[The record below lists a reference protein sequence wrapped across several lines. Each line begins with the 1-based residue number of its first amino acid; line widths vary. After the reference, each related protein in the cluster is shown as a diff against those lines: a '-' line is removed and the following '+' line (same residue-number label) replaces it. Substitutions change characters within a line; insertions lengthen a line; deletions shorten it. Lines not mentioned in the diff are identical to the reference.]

1 MRIQDLPLDT
11 IIPYADN
18 PRDNSGAVDAVA
30 ESIKQFGFNVPLV
43 LDRDHVII
51 TGHTRYKAAQKMGLS
66 SVPCIIAEGLSE
78 DQARAYR
85 LADNRVSELATWD
98 KVLLSKELKALEEI
112 GIDMTDFGFS
122 EELDELHPDDVQ
134 EIDTPEDAPPV
145 TKPGDIFQLGRHR
158 LMCGDATDPEAV
170 KTLVRDEKM
179 DLLLTDPPYNVDYAG
194 ATAAQ
199 MKIENDSMNSAEF
212 YKFLQSAFAS
222 ADPALKPGAAFYVW
236 HAPGE
241 NAAIFYDVIRNLDPW
256 KIKQSLVWVKNLIVL
271 GHSDYQYRHEPCI
284 YGVKTGAAHFF
295 ADTRSEN
302 TVIEDRPNLAG
313 MSKQELTALCKELL
327 DREPCQTSIFRE
339 DKPAAS
345 HQHPTMKPVKLFAR
359 LILNS
364 TKKSG
369 KILDVFAGSGT
380 TAIAAEQLDRS
391 AYMLE
396 LSPLYCDL
404 IIKRWEDMT
413 GEKAVK
419 L

>member
-1 MRIQDLPLDT
+1 MKIQDVPLDR

-66 SVPCIIAEGLSE
+66 SVPCIIAEGLRE

-98 KVLLSKELKALEEI
+98 KVLLTQELKALEEI

-122 EELDELHPDDVQ
+122 EELDEMTADDI
-134 EIDTPEDAPPV
+134 EEDTPPEDAEPV

-170 KTLVRDEKM
+170 RTLVRDEKM
-179 DLLLTDPPYNVDYAG
+179 DLLLTDPPYNVDYTG

-199 MKIENDSMNSAEF
+199 MKIENDAMSDDEF
-212 YKFLQSAFAS
+212 YNFLRSAFTA
-222 ADPALKPGAAFYVW
+222 ANAVLKPGAAFYVW
-236 HAPGE
+236 HDHGE
-241 NAAIFYDVIRNLDPW
+241 NAAIFYETIKNLSLW
-256 KIKQSLVWVKNLIVL
+256 KIKQSLVWVKNSLVL
-271 GHSDYQYRHEPCI
+271 GHSDYQYRHESCI

-295 ADTRSEN
+295 ADTRSES

-313 MSKQELTALCKELL
+313 MSKEELRALCKELL
-327 DREPCQTSIFRE
+327 EREPCQTSVIRE
-339 DKPAAS
+339 DKPAIS

-364 TKKSG
+364 TRKSERV
-369 KILDVFAGSGT
+369 LDIFAGSGT
-380 TAIAAEQLDRS
+380 TAIAAEQLGRS

-396 LSPLYCDL
+396 LSPVYCDR

>member
-1 MRIQDLPLDT
+1 MKIQDLPLDR

-18 PRDNSGAVDAVA
+18 PRDNSGAVNAVA
-30 ESIKQFGFNVPLV
+30 ESIKSFGFNVPLV

-98 KVLLSKELKALEEI
+98 KVLLTQELKALEEI

-122 EELDELHPDDVQ
+122 DELDEMTADDI
-134 EIDTPEDAPPV
+134 EEDTPPEDAEPV
-145 TKPGDIFQLGRHR
+145 TQPGDIFQLGRHR
-158 LMCGDATDPEAV
+158 LMCGDATNTNDILKLTAGA
-170 KTLVRDEKM
+170 KM
-179 DLLLTDPPYNVDYAG
+179 DLLLTDPPYNVDYTG
-194 ATAAQ
+194 GTAAQ
-199 MKIENDSMNSAEF
+199 MKIENDAMSDDEF
-212 YKFLQSAFAS
+212 YNFLRSAFTA
-222 ADPALKPGAAFYVW
+222 ANAVLKPGAAFYVW

-241 NAAIFYDVIRNLDPW
+241 NAAIFYETIKNLSLW
-256 KIKQSLVWVKNLIVL
+256 KIKQSLVWVKNSLVL

-313 MSKQELTALCKELL
+313 MSKEELRALCKELL
-327 DREPCQTSIFRE
+327 EREPCQTSVIRE
-339 DKPAAS
+339 DKPEIS

-364 TKKSG
+364 TRKSERV
-369 KILDVFAGSGT
+369 LDIFAGSGT
-380 TAIAAEQLDRS
+380 TAIAAEQLGRS

-396 LSPLYCDL
+396 LSPVYCDR

>member
-1 MRIQDLPLDT
+1 MKIKDLPLDR

-18 PRDNSGAVDAVA
+18 PRDNSGAVNAVA
-30 ESIKQFGFNVPLV
+30 ESIKSFGFNVPLV
-43 LDRDHVII
+43 LDRDGVII
-51 TGHTRYKAAQKMGLS
+51 TGHTRYKAATKLGLS
-66 SVPCIIAEGLSE
+66 TVPCIIAEGLSE

-98 KVLLSKELKALEEI
+98 KVLLSQELKALEEI

-122 EELDELHPDDVQ
+122 DELDEMTADDI
-134 EIDTPEDAPPV
+134 EEDTPPEDAEPV
-145 TKPGDIFQLGRHR
+145 TKPGDVFQLGRHR
-158 LMCGDATDPEAV
+158 LLCGDATDSEAV
-170 KTLVRDEKM
+170 RTLVRDEKM
-179 DLLLTDPPYNVDYAG
+179 DLLLTDPPYNVDYTG

-199 MKIENDSMNSAEF
+199 MKIKNDSMNSAEF

-222 ADPALKPGAAFYVW
+222 ADTALKPGAAFYVW

-241 NAAIFYDVIRNLDPW
+241 NAAIFYDVLKNFEPW
-256 KIKQSLVWVKNLIVL
+256 KIKQSLVWIKNLIVL

-284 YGVKTGAAHFF
+284 YGVKTGAAHYF

-302 TVIEDRPNLAG
+302 TVIEDRPDLAG
-313 MSKQELTALCKELL
+313 MSKDELRALCKELL
-327 DREPCQTSIFRE
+327 DREPCQTSILRE

-364 TKKSG
+364 TKKPG

-380 TAIAAEQLDRS
+380 TAIAAEQLGRS
-391 AYMLE
+391 AYMIE
-396 LSPLYCDL
+396 LSPLYCDR
-404 IIKRWEDMT
+404 IIRRYESMT
-413 GEKAVK
+413 GEKAIR

>member
-1 MRIQDLPLDT
+1 MKIQDLPLDR

-98 KVLLSKELKALEEI
+98 KVLLTQELKALEEI

-145 TKPGDIFQLGRHR
+145 TQPGDVFQLGRHR
-158 LMCGDATDPEAV
+158 LLCGDATDPEAV
-170 KTLVRDEKM
+170 RTLVRDEKM
-179 DLLLTDPPYNVDYAG
+179 DLLLTDPPYNVDYTG

-199 MKIENDSMNSAEF
+199 MKIKNDSMNSAEF
-212 YKFLQSAFAS
+212 YKFLQNAFAS

-241 NAAIFYDVIRNLDPW
+241 NAAIFYDVLKNFEPW

-302 TVIEDRPNLAG
+302 TVIEDRPDLAG
-313 MSKQELTALCKELL
+313 MSKEELRALCKELL
-327 DREPCQTSIFRE
+327 DREPCPTSILRE

-364 TKKSG
+364 TRKSERV
-369 KILDVFAGSGT
+369 LDIFAGSGT
-380 TAIAAEQLDRS
+380 TAIAAEQLGRS
-391 AYMLE
+391 AYMIE
-396 LSPLYCDL
+396 LSPLYCDR

>member
-1 MRIQDLPLDT
+1 MKIQDLPLDR

-51 TGHTRYKAAQKMGLS
+51 TGHTRYKAATKLGLS
-66 SVPCIIAEGLSE
+66 SVPCIIAEGLT
-78 DQARAYR
+78 DAQARAYR

-98 KVLLSKELKALEEI
+98 NALLTQELNALE
-112 GIDMTDFGFS
+112 GMGFDMSDFGFS
-122 EELDELHPDDVQ
+122 EELDDLHPDDVQ
-134 EIDTPEDAPPV
+134 EIDTPEEAPPV
-145 TKPGDIFQLGRHR
+145 TQPGDIFLLGRHR
-158 LMCGDATDPEAV
+158 LMCGDATNTNDILKLTAGA
-170 KTLVRDEKM
+170 KM
-179 DLLLTDPPYNVDYAG
+179 DLLLTDPPYNVDYTG
-194 ATAAQ
+194 GTAAQ
-199 MKIENDSMNSAEF
+199 MKIENDAMSDDEF
-212 YKFLQSAFAS
+212 YNFLRSAFTA
-222 ADPALKPGAAFYVW
+222 ANAVLKPGAAFYVW
-236 HAPGE
+236 HASGE
-241 NAAIFYDVIRNLDPW
+241 NAVIFYDTIKNLPLW
-256 KIKQSLVWVKNLIVL
+256 KIKQSLLWVKNSITL

-295 ADTRSEN
+295 ADTRSES

-313 MSKQELTALCKELL
+313 MSKEELRALCKELL
-327 DREPCQTSIFRE
+327 EREPCQTDIIRE
-339 DKPAAS
+339 DKPVAS

-364 TKKSG
+364 TRKSERV
-369 KILDVFAGSGT
+369 LDIFAGSGT

-396 LSPLYCDL
+396 LSPVYCDR

>member
-1 MRIQDLPLDT
+1 MKIQDLPLDR

-30 ESIKQFGFNVPLV
+30 ESIKSFGFNVPLV

-51 TGHTRYKAAQKMGLS
+51 TGHTRYKAAQKLGLS

-78 DQARAYR
+78 YQARAYR

-98 KVLLSKELKALEEI
+98 KVLLSQELKALEEI

-122 EELDELHPDDVQ
+122 EELDDLHPDDVQ

-158 LMCGDATDPEAV
+158 LLCGDATDPEAV
-170 KTLVRDEKM
+170 RTLVRDEKM
-179 DLLLTDPPYNVDYAG
+179 DLLLTDPPYNVDYTG
-194 ATAAQ
+194 GTAAQ
-199 MKIENDSMNSAEF
+199 MKIENDAMSDDEF
-212 YKFLQSAFAS
+212 YNFLRSAFTA
-222 ADPALKPGAAFYVW
+222 ANAVLKPGAAFYVW

-241 NAAIFYDVIRNLDPW
+241 NAAIFYETIKNLSLW
-256 KIKQSLVWVKNLIVL
+256 KIKQSLVWVKNSLVL

-313 MSKQELTALCKELL
+313 MSKEELRALCKELL
-327 DREPCQTSIFRE
+327 EREPCQASVIRE
-339 DKPAAS
+339 DKPEIS

-364 TKKSG
+364 TRKSERV
-369 KILDVFAGSGT
+369 LDIFAGSGT
-380 TAIAAEQLDRS
+380 TAIAAEQLGRS

-396 LSPLYCDL
+396 LSPVYCDR

>member
-1 MRIQDLPLDT
+1 MKIQDLPLDR

-51 TGHTRYKAAQKMGLS
+51 TGHTRYKAAQKLGLS
-66 SVPCIIAEGLSE
+66 SVPCLIAEGLT
-78 DQARAYR
+78 DAQARAYR

-98 KVLLSKELKALEEI
+98 NALLTQELNALE
-112 GIDMTDFGFS
+112 GMGFDMSDFGFS
-122 EELDELHPDDVQ
+122 EELDDLHPDDVQ
-134 EIDTPEDAPPV
+134 EIDPPEEAPPV
-145 TKPGDIFQLGRHR
+145 TQPGDIFLLGRHR
-158 LMCGDATDPEAV
+158 LMCGDATNTNDILKLTAGA
-170 KTLVRDEKM
+170 KM
-179 DLLLTDPPYNVDYAG
+179 DLLLTDPPYNVDYTG
-194 ATAAQ
+194 GTAAQ
-199 MKIENDSMNSAEF
+199 MKIENDAMSDDEF
-212 YKFLQSAFAS
+212 YNFLRAAFTA
-222 ADPALKPGAAFYVW
+222 ANVALKPGAAFYVW
-236 HAPGE
+236 HAHGE
-241 NAAIFYDVIRNLDPW
+241 NAAIFYDVLKNFEPW

-284 YGVKTGAAHFF
+284 YGVKTGAAHYF

-313 MSKQELTALCKELL
+313 MSKEELRALCKELL
-327 DREPCQTSIFRE
+327 DREPYQTSILRE

-380 TAIAAEQLDRS
+380 TAIAAEQLGRS
-391 AYMLE
+391 AYMIE
-396 LSPLYCDL
+396 LSPVYCDR
-404 IIKRWEDMT
+404 IIRRYESMT